1 MSRPLLPSPACPA
14 VHGRL
19 GALLDHLDTRSLHG
33 QRIVVTGGTGFF
45 GYWLLSLF
53 DLLHR
58 QGVTLKAIASEMA
71 MPRLALIGIGLM

>member
-19 GALLDHLDTRSLHG
+19 GALLAHLDTRSLHG

-53 DLLHR
+53 DLICTAR
-58 QGVTLKAIASEMA
+58 AW
-71 MPRLALIGIGLM
+71 R